1 MRLLREP
8 HASLGLLAVLLAL
21 SAQARLAWDSL
32 ATPLTQL
39 I

>member
-8 HASLGLLAVLLAL
+8 HASLGLLAVPLAL
-21 SAQARLAWDSL
+21 SAQTRLAWDSL
-32 ATPLTQL
+32 ATPRIQL